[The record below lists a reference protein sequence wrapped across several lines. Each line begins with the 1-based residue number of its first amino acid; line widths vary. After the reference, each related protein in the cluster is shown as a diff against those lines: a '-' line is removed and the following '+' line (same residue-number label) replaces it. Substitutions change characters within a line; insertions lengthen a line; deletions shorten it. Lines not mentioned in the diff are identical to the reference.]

1 MERERWRGAQFLG
14 WVGLLTGAKTTVAG
28 GGGIEPWDLQ
38 TVPGGDKNVKQ
49 GATALP
55 WQVLGRLS
63 HALSS
68 TRSSLVPRTEPG
80 SNVRSFLRLAPQQLF
95 ISTASQPICRWL
107 RLSAVLETE
116 GGKLASLLFPMV
128 LATTAKQHMEDWDVQ
143 TRLRV

>member
-68 TRSSLVPRTEPG
+68 TRSSLVPRTEPAAGKQCQEFPEAG
-80 SNVRSFLRLAPQQLF
+80 SATAFHFDCFPTNLSLAPVKCC
-95 ISTASQPICRWL
+95 A
-107 RLSAVLETE
+107 
-116 GGKLASLLFPMV
+116 GN
-128 LATTAKQHMEDWDVQ
+128 
-143 TRLRV
+143 